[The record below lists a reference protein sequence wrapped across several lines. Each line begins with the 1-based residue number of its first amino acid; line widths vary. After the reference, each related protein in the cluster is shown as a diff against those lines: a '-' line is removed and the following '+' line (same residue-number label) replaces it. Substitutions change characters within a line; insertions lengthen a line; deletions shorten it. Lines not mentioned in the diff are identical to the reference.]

1 MIGTSVTEGIRVRV
15 SSSNIVEEI
24 KSRCNIVDVVGRV
37 VTLKKAGS
45 NYKGLCPFHN
55 EKTPSFNVNEDKQI
69 FKCFGCGASGDVIG
83 FVEKYYNHDFRA
95 ACEMLA
101 GEYGIDLTGA
111 FGGSEHK
118 KELYEI
124 NRQAAMFFYKAL
136 RSRMNPGYAYMKNR
150 GISEETMNR
159 FGIGY
164 ADGDWHSL
172 LDHMESLGVPRD
184 KLLQLGLISQSK
196 GRFYDKFRDRV
207 IFPIINAGGKVIG
220 FGGRII
226 GDGNPKYLNS
236 QESDVFQKKNNL
248 YGLNLAKTEITKED
262 RIVLVE
268 GYMDVISLYQAG
280 IRNVCAS
287 LGTALTDNQARLI
300 KRYTKNVILSYDA
313 DEAGQNAAMRGIDIL
328 YQEGLR
334 PKVLRVTDGKD
345 PDEFI
350 GKNGRTAFVQ
360 LMDEALPY
368 GDFKMA
374 RLSSRYDLG
383 DEQQRLDYLR
393 DIIEQLQAMKPV
405 EADLYINKIAQQTGI
420 SPQAIRREYES
431 GRQEEPARPVRQIR
445 QEAEP
450 LSAQIS
456 DAEKTLLKLM
466 VTDMKYTVLPE
477 DVSGQVFRSEEG
489 SLLYRMILDQR
500 SGPSAAAG
508 PADLQKLQEAAGPDL
523 ADALEDIRGMIIP
536 ADKEET
542 IYAECVDYIRKEEL
556 RRQDQEITWKLS
568 LNDGSLSDEE
578 AGKLM
583 RRQAEIQRI
592 LKGQGV

>member
-1 MIGTSVTEGIRVRV
+1 M

-55 EKTPSFNVNEDKQI
+55 EKTPSFNVNEEKQI
-69 FKCFGCGASGDVIG
+69 FKCFGCGASGDVIA
-83 FVEKYYNHDFRA
+83 FVEKYYNHDFRG

-111 FGGSEHK
+111 FGSSEHK

-136 RSRMNPGYAYMKNR
+136 RSGMNPGYAYMKNR

-172 LDHMESLGVPRD
+172 LDHMESLGVSRD
-184 KLLQLGLISQSK
+184 RLMHLGLISQSK

-207 IFPIINAGGKVIG
+207 IFPIINPGGKVIG

-248 YGLNLAKTEITKED
+248 YGLNLAKTDITKED

-334 PKVLRVTDGKD
+334 PKVLRVTGSKD

-350 GKNGRTAFVQ
+350 SKNGRSAFVQ

-374 RLSSRYDLG
+374 RLSSRYDLE

-393 DIIEQLQAMKPV
+393 DIIEQLQSMKPV
-405 EADLYINKIAQQTGI
+405 EADMYIDKIARQTGI
-420 SPQAIRREYES
+420 SPQAIRREYEV
-431 GRQEEPARPVRQIR
+431 GRQETSRPVPQKR
-445 QEAEP
+445 QEQEAASAEV
-450 LSAQIS
+450 S
-456 DAEKTLLKLM
+456 DVEKTLLKLM
-466 VTDMKYTVLPE
+466 MTDMKYTGLPE
-477 DVSGQVFRSEEG
+477 NIRGQVFRSEEG
-489 SLLYRMILDQR
+489 SALYQTILEQQ
-500 SGPSAAAG
+500 GEGGGGAG
-508 PADLQKLQEAAGPDL
+508 PADLQKLREAAGPDL
-523 ADALEDIRGMIIP
+523 YEVLEDIRGMIIP

-542 IYAECVDYIRKEEL
+542 IYAECMDYIRKEEL
-556 RRQDQEITWKLS
+556 RRQEQEITWKLS
-568 LNDGSLSDEE
+568 LDDGSLSDED

-583 RRQAEIQRI
+583 RRLAEIQRI

>member
-1 MIGTSVTEGIRVRV
+1 V

-55 EKTPSFNVNEDKQI
+55 EKTPSFNVNEEKQI
-69 FKCFGCGASGDVIG
+69 FKCFGCGASGDVIA
-83 FVEKYYNHDFRA
+83 FVEKYYNHDFRG

-111 FGGSEHK
+111 FGSSEHK

-136 RSRMNPGYAYMKNR
+136 RSGMNPGYAYMKNR

-172 LDHMESLGVPRD
+172 LDHMESLGVSRD
-184 KLLQLGLISQSK
+184 RLMHLGLISQSK

-207 IFPIINAGGKVIG
+207 IFPIINPGGKVIG

-248 YGLNLAKTEITKED
+248 YGLNLAKTDITKED

-334 PKVLRVTDGKD
+334 PKVLRVTGSKD

-350 GKNGRTAFVQ
+350 SKNGRSAFVQ

-374 RLSSRYDLG
+374 RLSSRYDLE

-393 DIIEQLQAMKPV
+393 DIIEQLQSMKPV
-405 EADLYINKIAQQTGI
+405 EADMYIDKIARQTGI
-420 SPQAIRREYES
+420 SPQAIRREYEV
-431 GRQEEPARPVRQIR
+431 GRQETSRPVPQKR
-445 QEAEP
+445 QEQEAASAEV
-450 LSAQIS
+450 S
-456 DAEKTLLKLM
+456 DVEKTLLKLM
-466 VTDMKYTVLPE
+466 MTDMKYTGLPE
-477 DVSGQVFRSEEG
+477 NIRGQVFRSEEG
-489 SLLYRMILDQR
+489 SALYQTILEQQ
-500 SGPSAAAG
+500 GEGGGGAG
-508 PADLQKLQEAAGPDL
+508 PADLQKLREAAGPDL
-523 ADALEDIRGMIIP
+523 YEVLEDIRGMIIP

-542 IYAECVDYIRKEEL
+542 IYAECMDYIRKEEL
-556 RRQDQEITWKLS
+556 RRQEQEITWKLS
-568 LNDGSLSDEE
+568 LDDGSLSDED

-583 RRQAEIQRI
+583 RRLAEIQRI

>member
-1 MIGTSVTEGIRVRV
+1 M

-55 EKTPSFNVNEDKQI
+55 EKTPSFNVNEEKQI
-69 FKCFGCGASGDVIG
+69 FKCFGCGASGDVIA
-83 FVEKYYNHDFRA
+83 FVEKYYNHDFRG

-111 FGGSEHK
+111 FGSSEHK

-136 RSRMNPGYAYMKNR
+136 RSGMNPGYAYMKNR

-172 LDHMESLGVPRD
+172 LDHMESLGVSRD
-184 KLLQLGLISQSK
+184 KLMHLGLISQSK

-207 IFPIINAGGKVIG
+207 IFPIINPGGKVIG

-248 YGLNLAKTEITKED
+248 YGLNLAKSDITKED

-287 LGTALTDNQARLI
+287 LGTALTDSQARLI
-300 KRYTKNVILSYDA
+300 RRYTKNVILSYDA

-334 PKVLRVTDGKD
+334 PKVLRVTGSKD

-350 GKNGRTAFVQ
+350 SKNGRSAFVQ

-374 RLSSRYDLG
+374 RLSSRYDLE

-393 DIIEQLQAMKPV
+393 DIIEQLQVMKPV
-405 EADLYINKIAQQTGI
+405 EADLYIGKIAEQTGI
-420 SPQAIRREYES
+420 SPQAIRREYET
-431 GRQEEPARPVRQIR
+431 GRQEPARPVRQTR
-445 QEAEP
+445 PEPEAAAAE
-450 LSAQIS
+450 IS
-456 DAEKTLLKLM
+456 EAEKTLLKLM
-466 VTDMKYTVLPE
+466 LTDMKFTGLPE
-477 DVSGQVFRSEEG
+477 DIRGQVFRSEEG
-489 SLLYRMILDQR
+489 SAVYRLILELRGEQ
-500 SGPSAAAG
+500 GGGAG
-508 PADLQKLQEAAGPDL
+508 PADLQKLREAAGPDL
-523 ADALEDIRGMIIP
+523 YDVLEDIRGMIIP

-568 LNDGSLSDEE
+568 LDDGSLSDEE

>member
-1 MIGTSVTEGIRVRV
+1 M

-55 EKTPSFNVNEDKQI
+55 EKTPSFNVNEEKQI
-69 FKCFGCGASGDVIG
+69 FKCFGCGASGDVIA
-83 FVEKYYNHDFRA
+83 FVEKYYNHDFRG

-111 FGGSEHK
+111 FGSSEHK

-136 RSRMNPGYAYMKNR
+136 RSGMNPGYAYMKNR

-172 LDHMESLGVPRD
+172 LDHMESLGVSRD
-184 KLLQLGLISQSK
+184 KLMHLGLISQSK

-207 IFPIINAGGKVIG
+207 IFPIINPGGKVIG

-248 YGLNLAKTEITKED
+248 YGLNLAKSDITKED

-287 LGTALTDNQARLI
+287 LGTALTDSQARLI
-300 KRYTKNVILSYDA
+300 RRYTKNVILSYDA

-334 PKVLRVTDGKD
+334 PKVLRVTGSKD

-350 GKNGRTAFVQ
+350 SKNGRSAFVQ

-374 RLSSRYDLG
+374 RLSSRYDLE

-393 DIIEQLQAMKPV
+393 DIIEQLQVMKPV
-405 EADLYINKIAQQTGI
+405 EADLYIGKIAEQTGI
-420 SPQAIRREYES
+420 SPQAIRREYET
-431 GRQEEPARPVRQIR
+431 GRQEPARPVRQTR
-445 QEAEP
+445 PEPEAAAAE
-450 LSAQIS
+450 IS
-456 DAEKTLLKLM
+456 EAEKTLLKLM
-466 VTDMKYTVLPE
+466 LTDMKFTGLPE
-477 DVSGQVFRSEEG
+477 DIRGQVFRSEEG
-489 SLLYRMILDQR
+489 SAVYRLILELRGEQ
-500 SGPSAAAG
+500 GGGAG
-508 PADLQKLQEAAGPDL
+508 PADLQKLREAAGPDMY
-523 ADALEDIRGMIIP
+523 DVLEDIRGMIIP

-568 LNDGSLSDEE
+568 LDDGSLSDEE

>member
-1 MIGTSVTEGIRVRV
+1 M

-55 EKTPSFNVNEDKQI
+55 EKTPSFNVNEEKQI
-69 FKCFGCGASGDVIG
+69 FKCFGCGASGDVIA
-83 FVEKYYNHDFRA
+83 FVEKYYNHDFRG

-111 FGGSEHK
+111 FGSSEHK

-136 RSRMNPGYAYMKNR
+136 RSGMNPGYAYMKNR

-172 LDHMESLGVPRD
+172 LDHMESLGISRD
-184 KLLQLGLISQSK
+184 RLMHLGLISQSK

-207 IFPIINAGGKVIG
+207 IFPIINPGGKVIG

-248 YGLNLAKTEITKED
+248 YGLNLAKTDITKED

-334 PKVLRVTDGKD
+334 PKVLRVTGSKD

-350 GKNGRTAFVQ
+350 SKNGRSAFVQ

-374 RLSSRYDLG
+374 RLSSRYDLE

-393 DIIEQLQAMKPV
+393 DIIEQLQSMKPV
-405 EADLYINKIAQQTGI
+405 EADMYIDKIARQTGI
-420 SPQAIRREYES
+420 SPQAIRREYEA
-431 GRQEEPARPVRQIR
+431 GRQETTRPVPQKR
-445 QEAEP
+445 QEQEAASAEV
-450 LSAQIS
+450 S
-456 DAEKTLLKLM
+456 DVEKTLLKLM
-466 VTDMKYTVLPE
+466 MIDMKYTGLPE
-477 DVSGQVFRSEEG
+477 NIRGQVFRSEEG
-489 SLLYRMILDQR
+489 STLYQTLLEQQSER
-500 SGPSAAAG
+500 GGGTG
-508 PADLQKLQEAAGPDL
+508 PADLQRLREAAGPDL
-523 ADALEDIRGMIIP
+523 YEVLEDIRGMIIP

-542 IYAECVDYIRKEEL
+542 IYAECMDYIRKEEL
-556 RRQDQEITWKLS
+556 RRQEQEITWKLS
-568 LNDGSLSDEE
+568 LDDGSLSDED

-583 RRQAEIQRI
+583 RRLAEIQRI

>member
-1 MIGTSVTEGIRVRV
+1 M

-55 EKTPSFNVNEDKQI
+55 EKTPSFNVNEEKQI
-69 FKCFGCGASGDVIG
+69 FKCFGCGASGDVIA
-83 FVEKYYNHDFRA
+83 FVEKYYNHDFRG

-111 FGGSEHK
+111 FGSSEHK

-136 RSRMNPGYAYMKNR
+136 RSGMNPGYAYMKNR

-172 LDHMESLGVPRD
+172 LDHMESLGVSRD
-184 KLLQLGLISQSK
+184 RLMHLGLISQSK

-207 IFPIINAGGKVIG
+207 IFPIINPGGKVIG

-248 YGLNLAKTEITKED
+248 YGLNLAKTDITKED

-334 PKVLRVTDGKD
+334 PKVLRVTGSKD

-350 GKNGRTAFVQ
+350 SKNGRSAFVQ

-374 RLSSRYDLG
+374 RLSSRYDLE

-393 DIIEQLQAMKPV
+393 DIIEQLQSMKPV
-405 EADLYINKIAQQTGI
+405 EADMYIDKIARQTGI
-420 SPQAIRREYES
+420 SPQAIRREYEA
-431 GRQEEPARPVRQIR
+431 GRQETSRPVPQKR
-445 QEAEP
+445 QEQETASAEV
-450 LSAQIS
+450 S
-456 DAEKTLLKLM
+456 DVEKTLLKLM
-466 VTDMKYTVLPE
+466 MTDMKYTGLPE
-477 DVSGQVFRSEEG
+477 NIRGQVFRSEEG
-489 SLLYRMILDQR
+489 SILYQTLLEQQSER
-500 SGPSAAAG
+500 GGGTG
-508 PADLQKLQEAAGPDL
+508 PADLQKLREAAGPDL
-523 ADALEDIRGMIIP
+523 YEVLEDIRGMIIP

-542 IYAECVDYIRKEEL
+542 IYAECMDYIRKEEL
-556 RRQDQEITWKLS
+556 RRQEQEITWKLS
-568 LNDGSLSDEE
+568 LDDGSLSDED

-583 RRQAEIQRI
+583 RRLAEIQRI

>member
-1 MIGTSVTEGIRVRV
+1 M

-55 EKTPSFNVNEDKQI
+55 EKTPSFNVNEEKQI
-69 FKCFGCGASGDVIG
+69 FKCFGCGASGDVIA
-83 FVEKYYNHDFRA
+83 FVEKYYNHDFRG

-111 FGGSEHK
+111 FGSSEHK

-136 RSRMNPGYAYMKNR
+136 RSGMNPGYAYMKNR

-172 LDHMESLGVPRD
+172 LDHMESLGVSRD
-184 KLLQLGLISQSK
+184 KLMHLGLISQSK

-207 IFPIINAGGKVIG
+207 IFPIINPGGKVIG

-248 YGLNLAKTEITKED
+248 YGLNLAKSDITKED

-287 LGTALTDNQARLI
+287 LGTALTDSQARLI
-300 KRYTKNVILSYDA
+300 RRYTKNVILSYDA

-334 PKVLRVTDGKD
+334 PKVLRVTGSKD

-350 GKNGRTAFVQ
+350 SKNGRSAFVQ

-374 RLSSRYDLG
+374 RLSSRYDLE

-393 DIIEQLQAMKPV
+393 DIIEQLQVMKPV
-405 EADLYINKIAQQTGI
+405 EADLYIGKIAEQTGI
-420 SPQAIRREYES
+420 SPQAIRREYET
-431 GRQEEPARPVRQIR
+431 GRQEPARPVRQTR
-445 QEAEP
+445 PEPEAAAAE
-450 LSAQIS
+450 IS
-456 DAEKTLLKLM
+456 EAEKTLLKLM
-466 VTDMKYTVLPE
+466 LTDMKFTGLPE
-477 DVSGQVFRSEEG
+477 DIRGQVFRSEEG
-489 SLLYRMILDQR
+489 SAVYRLILELRGEQ
-500 SGPSAAAG
+500 GGGAG
-508 PADLQKLQEAAGPDL
+508 PADLQKLREAAGPDL
-523 ADALEDIRGMIIP
+523 YDVLEDIRGMIIP

-568 LNDGSLSDEE
+568 LDDGSLSDEE
-578 AGKLM
+578 AGKLL

>member
-1 MIGTSVTEGIRVRV
+1 M

-69 FKCFGCGASGDVIG
+69 FKCFGCGASGDVIA
-83 FVEKYYNHDFRA
+83 FVEKYYNHDFRG

-111 FGGSEHK
+111 FGSSEQK

-136 RSRMNPGYAYMKNR
+136 RSKMNPGYAYMKNR

-164 ADGDWHSL
+164 ADGQWQSL
-172 LDHMESLGVPRD
+172 LSHMESLGISRE
-184 KLLQLGLISQSK
+184 KLLRLGLISQSR
-196 GRFYDKFRDRV
+196 GRYYDKFRDRV
-207 IFPIINAGGKVIG
+207 IFPIINIGGKVIG

-236 QESDVFQKKNNL
+236 QESDIFQKKNNL
-248 YGLNLAKTEITKED
+248 YGLNLAKTDITRED

-268 GYMDVISLYQAG
+268 GYMDVISLYQSG

-287 LGTALTDNQARLI
+287 LGTALTENQARLI
-300 KRYTKNVILSYDA
+300 RRYTRNVILSYDA

-328 YQEGLR
+328 YQEELR
-334 PKVLRVTDGKD
+334 PRVLRVTDGKD
-345 PDEFI
+345 PDEFVK
-350 GKNGRTAFVQ
+350 KNGRSAFAE
-360 LMDEALPY
+360 LMDQALPY

-374 RLSSRYDLG
+374 RLSSRYDLK

-393 DIIEQLQAMKPV
+393 DIIAQLQSMKPV
-405 EADLYINKIAQQTGI
+405 EADLYIQKIAEQTGI
-420 SPQAIRREYES
+420 SSQAIRREYEA
-431 GRQEEPARPVRQIR
+431 GRQQETGAPPPSAHQQPA
-445 QEAEP
+445 EA
-450 LSAQIS
+450 SAIS
-456 DAEKTLLKLM
+456 EAEKTLLKLM
-466 VTDMKYTVLPE
+466 LTDMKYTDLPE
-477 DVSGQVFRSEEG
+477 ELSGQVFRSEEG
-489 SLLYRMILDQR
+489 TALYQMILGQR
-500 SGPSAAAG
+500 QEQGGAAG
-508 PADLQKLQEAAGPDL
+508 PAHLQRLREQAGAEL
-523 ADALEDIRGMIIP
+523 ADVLEEVSGIVIP
-536 ADKEET
+536 PDKEET
-542 IYAECVDYIRKEEL
+542 IYAQCIDYIQKEEL

-568 LNDGSLSDEE
+568 LDDGSISDEQLAE
-578 AGKLM
+578 LM
-583 RRQAEIQRI
+583 QRQAQIQRI

>member
-1 MIGTSVTEGIRVRV
+1 M

-55 EKTPSFNVNEDKQI
+55 EKTPSFNVNEEKQI
-69 FKCFGCGASGDVIG
+69 FKCFGCGASGDVIA
-83 FVEKYYNHDFRA
+83 FVEKYYNHDFRG

-111 FGGSEHK
+111 FGSSEHK

-136 RSRMNPGYAYMKNR
+136 RSGMNPGYAYMKNR

-172 LDHMESLGVPRD
+172 LDHMESLGVSRD
-184 KLLQLGLISQSK
+184 KLMHLGLISQSK

-207 IFPIINAGGKVIG
+207 IFPIINPGGKVIG

-248 YGLNLAKTEITKED
+248 YGLNLAKSDITKED

-287 LGTALTDNQARLI
+287 LGTALTDSQARLI
-300 KRYTKNVILSYDA
+300 RRYTKNVILSYDA

-334 PKVLRVTDGKD
+334 PKVLRVTGSKD

-350 GKNGRTAFVQ
+350 SKNGRSAFVQ

-374 RLSSRYDLG
+374 RLSSRYDLE

-393 DIIEQLQAMKPV
+393 DIIEQLQVMKPV
-405 EADLYINKIAQQTGI
+405 EADLYIGKIAEQTGI
-420 SPQAIRREYES
+420 SPQAIRREYET
-431 GRQEEPARPVRQIR
+431 GRQGPARPVRQTR
-445 QEAEP
+445 PEPEAAAAE
-450 LSAQIS
+450 IS
-456 DAEKTLLKLM
+456 EAEKTLLKLM
-466 VTDMKYTVLPE
+466 LTDMKFTGLPE
-477 DVSGQVFRSEEG
+477 DIRGQVFRSEEG
-489 SLLYRMILDQR
+489 SAVYRLILELQ
-500 SGPSAAAG
+500 GEQGGGAG
-508 PADLQKLQEAAGPDL
+508 PADLQKLREAAGPDL
-523 ADALEDIRGMIIP
+523 YDVLEDIRGMIIP

-568 LNDGSLSDEE
+568 LDDGSLSDEE

>member
-1 MIGTSVTEGIRVRV
+1 M

-55 EKTPSFNVNEDKQI
+55 EKTPSFNVNEEKQI
-69 FKCFGCGASGDVIG
+69 FKCFGCGASGDVIA
-83 FVEKYYNHDFRA
+83 FVEKYYNHDFRG

-111 FGGSEHK
+111 FGSSEHK

-136 RSRMNPGYAYMKNR
+136 RSGMNPGYAYMKNR

-172 LDHMESLGVPRD
+172 LDHMESLGVSRD
-184 KLLQLGLISQSK
+184 RLMHLGLISQSK

-207 IFPIINAGGKVIG
+207 IFPIINPGGKVIG

-248 YGLNLAKTEITKED
+248 YGLNLAKTDITKED

-334 PKVLRVTDGKD
+334 PKVLRVTGSKD

-350 GKNGRTAFVQ
+350 SKNGRSAFVQ

-374 RLSSRYDLG
+374 RLSSRYDLE

-393 DIIEQLQAMKPV
+393 DIIEQLQSMKPV
-405 EADLYINKIAQQTGI
+405 EADMYIDKIARQTGI
-420 SPQAIRREYES
+420 SPQAIRREYEA
-431 GRQEEPARPVRQIR
+431 GRQETTRPVPQKR
-445 QEAEP
+445 QEQEAASAEV
-450 LSAQIS
+450 S
-456 DAEKTLLKLM
+456 DVEKTLLKLM
-466 VTDMKYTVLPE
+466 MIDMKYTGLPE
-477 DVSGQVFRSEEG
+477 NIRGQVFRSEEG
-489 SLLYRMILDQR
+489 STLYQTLLEQQSER
-500 SGPSAAAG
+500 GGGTG
-508 PADLQKLQEAAGPDL
+508 PADLQRLREAAGPDL
-523 ADALEDIRGMIIP
+523 YEVLEDIRGMIIP

-542 IYAECVDYIRKEEL
+542 IYAECMDYIRKEEL
-556 RRQDQEITWKLS
+556 RRQEQEITWKLS
-568 LNDGSLSDEE
+568 LDDGSLSDED

-583 RRQAEIQRI
+583 RRLAEIQRI